1 MIRRPPRSTLFPYTT
16 LFRSVP
22 DVSQPRSKTGD
33 GVRVPIRERRK
44 DQQEGPH
51 FETDNHEHKASQF
64 VMPGRLRRF
73 DSLLDGHLR
82 LYWLHATISWSGA
95 AQSAGISSTGDN
107 SPCCGEPVQNAL
119 GGCTPTR
126 QKVKWSLEPG
136 PAASNTLQ
144 LTPVALPL
152 LVLLAD

>member
-95 AQSAGISSTGDN
+95 AQSAGNPSTGEK
-107 SPCCGEPVQNAL
+107 SPRCGEAGPITCR
-119 GGCTPTR
+119 GCTRPR
-126 QKVKWSLEPG
+126 QKLEPCIEPG
-136 PAASNTLQ
+136 PWASPTL
-144 LTPVALPL
+144 P
-152 LVLLAD
+152 